1 MSEVQVQVHCL
12 RYRYIV
18 WGTTTGILSEVQVQ
32 VQVQVPVS
40 SRPQKLNWLESSQS
54 ANIGP
59 LRYIVTELRDLK
71 NIICN
76 LLRDDDW
83 ILRIIRIEWDKMTG
97 YDNNRARDG

>member
-1 MSEVQVQVHCL
+1 MSEVQVQVPAC
-12 RYRYIV
+12 
-18 WGTTTGILSEVQVQ
+18 
-32 VQVQVPVS
+32 

-54 ANIGP
+54 ANIGQ

-83 ILRIIRIEWDKMTG
+83 MIRIEWDKMTG
-97 YDNNRARDG
+97 YENNRARGWVIGMRV